1 MDQLTYKKGLLAE
14 LKKQRRTLEIEID
27 SAVKSL
33 IYHFDPL
40 DQDFGYISTIDPEK
54 IDVYTGI
61 IKRKK
66 KAIDKMNGR
75 IQQLASET
83 GENE

>member
-1 MDQLTYKKGLLAE
+1 MDQLTYKRGLLSE
-14 LKKQRRTLEIEID
+14 LRRQKRTLEIEID

-40 DQDFGYISTIDPEK
+40 DNDFAYINNIDPEK

-61 IKRKK
+61 IERKK
-66 KAIDKMNGR
+66 KALDKLAGR
-75 IQQLASET
+75 IKQLEEET
-83 GENE
+83 GESS